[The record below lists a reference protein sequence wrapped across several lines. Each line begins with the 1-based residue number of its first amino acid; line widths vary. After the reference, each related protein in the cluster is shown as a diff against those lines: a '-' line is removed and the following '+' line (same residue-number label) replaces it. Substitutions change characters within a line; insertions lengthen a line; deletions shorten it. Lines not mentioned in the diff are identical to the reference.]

1 MTATL
6 EYTLGVK
13 DCSALVVAMA
23 QGPTGPVPLSA
34 PGLADEALLGL
45 GEALR
50 AVQAIGAVDEV
61 VRLPGKPHDL
71 PPLIL
76 TGVGANPLTVNSLRR
91 AAGAALR
98 AAGATRVCVAFP
110 SVEDPVILEGVAL
123 GAALGA
129 YRHEG
134 RPTRR
139 PEEPTPER
147 ITLAVSDSNGAKA
160 ALHRAGV
167 LADGVLLARRL
178 TDAPPGQLPPGALA
192 DEARRLLVGTEVA
205 VEVLDEAALRQ
216 GGYGGIIGVGMGS
229 RNPPRLVRLTY
240 SPEQAAGHLALVGKG
255 ITFDSGGLSLK
266 SATGMASM
274 KMDMAGAAVV
284 LAATRAL
291 AALGSQVRITAY
303 LALAENMPGGG
314 AQRPGDVVTAYGGRT
329 VEVLNTDAEG
339 RLVMMDA
346 LARAAEDLPDA
357 IIDIATLT
365 GAQIVAL
372 GTRIAGLMANDDDWR
387 AQVQEA
393 AGAVGEL
400 VWPMPIPEEMQ
411 ASLESAVADLANIG
425 ERNGSMM
432 TAAAFLREF
441 VPAGLPWAHLDI
453 AGPAYNEG
461 SPWAWNAKGATGFG
475 VRTLV
480 EVAERVAR
488 RAQA

>member
-1 MTATL
+1 
-6 EYTLGVK
+6 
-13 DCSALVVAMA
+13 
-23 QGPTGPVPLSA
+23 
-34 PGLADEALLGL
+34 
-45 GEALR
+45 
-50 AVQAIGAVDEV
+50 
-61 VRLPGKPHDL
+61 
-71 PPLIL
+71 
-76 TGVGANPLTVNSLRR
+76 
-91 AAGAALR
+91 
-98 AAGATRVCVAFP
+98 
-110 SVEDPVILEGVAL
+110 
-123 GAALGA
+123 
-129 YRHEG
+129 
-134 RPTRR
+134 
-139 PEEPTPER
+139 
-147 ITLAVSDSNGAKA
+147 
-160 ALHRAGV
+160 
-167 LADGVLLARRL
+167 
-178 TDAPPGQLPPGALA
+178 
-192 DEARRLLVGTEVA
+192 
-205 VEVLDEAALRQ
+205 
-216 GGYGGIIGVGMGS
+216 
-229 RNPPRLVRLTY
+229 
-240 SPEQAAGHLALVGKG
+240 
-255 ITFDSGGLSLK
+255 
-266 SATGMASM
+266 MASM

-357 IIDIATLT
+357 MIDIATLT